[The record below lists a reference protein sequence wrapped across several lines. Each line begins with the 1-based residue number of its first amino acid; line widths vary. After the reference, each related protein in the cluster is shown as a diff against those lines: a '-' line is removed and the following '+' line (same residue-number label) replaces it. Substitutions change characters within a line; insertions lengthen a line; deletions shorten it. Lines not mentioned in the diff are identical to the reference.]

1 MIEILLATYNGE
13 RFLPEQIE
21 SILAQS
27 YRDFKISASDDD
39 SEDYTLEI
47 LRGYENAPGNKMK
60 VTVSSS
66 RSARENFYNLL
77 DNADADYIC
86 LSDQDDYWETDKLEK
101 SLNAMKIFE
110 DEYGSDIPIL
120 IHSDLEITDENLVH
134 KGRMSDVNG
143 IKSFLKNAV
152 KIPDNK
158 NLYKI
163 NNTKN
168 LSRLLVENNIT
179 GNTVIFNQALL
190 KLYKRPEISFMH
202 DWWLGILAYT
212 FGRVG
217 YIDEEL
223 VKYRQHGENVI
234 GGVKPSLNLKE
245 RMENKEKIK
254 KNYDAMFSQVGEFLR
269 LYSNEII
276 SAKMDV
282 YKVLKAFYDIKNKN
296 RILKVIDICK
306 YGFFKSKLIYT
317 IGEMLNI

>member
-47 LRGYENAPGNKMK
+47 LRGYENASGNKIK

-66 RSARENFYNLL
+66 HSARENFYNLL

-120 IHSDLEITDENLVH
+120 IHSDLEITDDNLVH
-134 KGRMSDVNG
+134 KGRMRDVNG
-143 IKSFLKNAV
+143 IKKFLKNAV
-152 KIPDNK
+152 KIQGNEK
-158 NLYKI
+158 LYRI
-163 NNTKN
+163 NNKRN
-168 LSRLLVENNIT
+168 LARLLVENNIT

-190 KLYKRPEISFMH
+190 KLYRRPKISLMH

-223 VKYRQHGENVI
+223 VKYRQHEYNEL
-234 GGVKPSLNLKE
+234 GVKSLSLKE
-245 RMENKEKIK
+245 RMKNKEKIR
-254 KNYDAMFSQVGEFLR
+254 KNYDAMFSQVEEFLR